1 MCYMLIYI
9 FLKVGNK
16 KDSTS
21 KTKKKTDELVFINI
35 KYFLNQKTSKI
46 NFNINAGG
54 LNKLLLVHWIK
65 SDERKDN

>member
-1 MCYMLIYI
+1 MLIYI

-46 NFNINAGG
+46 N
-54 LNKLLLVHWIK
+54 L
-65 SDERKDN
+65 KDKGQTEGKYLQYVQQKKEL